1 MARNLVPKSDRRR
14 FTDDS
19 DDFATVVGP
28 EVTVE
33 GKVHGAG
40 GLELQGRLEGELSM
54 KGLVWIRPQGALEG
68 NLDVSSVVVEG
79 EVTGDIHCSGKV
91 DLREGCRVKGDITA
105 GTVAAAEGSF
115 FEGNIAMPKA
125 PQPEVVTYTEKR
137 QPNSEDETQGQDSS

>member
-1 MARNLVPKSDRRR
+1 MAKIPVSKSDRRR

-19 DDFATVVGP
+19 VGFASVVGP

-54 KGLVWIRPQGALEG
+54 EGLVWIRPRGALEG

-79 EVTGDIHCSGKV
+79 EVRGDIHCSGKV
-91 DLREGCRVKGDITA
+91 DLREGCRVTGDITA

-115 FEGNIAMPKA
+115 FEGRIAMPDA

-137 QPNSEDETQGQDSS
+137 QADSEDEA

>member
-1 MARNLVPKSDRRR
+1 MAKIPVSKSDRRR

-19 DDFATVVGP
+19 DDFASVVGP

-33 GKVHGAG
+33 GKVHGTG

-54 KGLVWIRPQGALEG
+54 QGLVWIRPQGTLEG

-79 EVTGDIHCSGKV
+79 AVTGDIHCTGKV
-91 DLREGCRVKGDITA
+91 DLREGCRVQGDITA

-115 FEGNIAMPKA
+115 FEGKIAMPNT
-125 PQPEVVTYTEKR
+125 PQPEIMTYTEKR
-137 QPNSEDETQGQDSS
+137 QADSDEEV